1 MITNGIFLD
10 ACLRKPTSRTPV
22 WYMRQA
28 GGDLPYYRKLR
39 ETYDLM
45 TVTTT
50 PELAAAV
57 AAEPVRA
64 FGVDAAVLFADIM
77 LLPMAMGVKLHLDEN
92 IGPIIHSPIC
102 SSSDIEALED
112 IHSDT
117 QFDFLRDTIGI
128 LKSNLTVPVIGF
140 SGGPFT
146 LASYLIEGKPTRDF
160 VKTKAL
166 MHEHPDI
173 WRLLMGKLTRAII
186 RYLEI
191 QVRAGVDALQ
201 LFDSWAGYLSREEYA
216 QYVLP
221 STQMIFTTSNEGGE
235 QMSSFA
241 FRPSDDVA
249 KVECHAA
256 LPRDSANLRAHSM
269 PRRLAA
275 GSFTSLEKTH
285 VPRIHFA
292 TNTEHIIDLLAPLP
306 CDVLSVDWRMSLDR
320 TWKIVGEAKA
330 LQGNLDP
337 KILLTDIST
346 IEQEVD
352 RIFAEVDHRPGFI
365 FNLGHRMIS
374 GTPHAHVR
382 ALTDYV
388 HKHT

>member
-10 ACLRKPTSRTPV
+10 ACLRKPTPRTPV

-28 GGDLPYYRKLR
+28 GGDLPHYRKLR

-57 AAEPVRA
+57 AAEPVRV

-77 LLPMAMGVKLHLDEN
+77 LLPIAMGVELHLDEK
-92 IGPIIHSPIC
+92 IGPIVHSPITC
-102 SSSDIEALED
+102 
-112 IHSDT
+112 
-117 QFDFLRDTIGI
+117 FDDVAQLRDIASDEQFQFLSTTIAL
-128 LKSNLTVPVIGF
+128 LKNDVAVPVIGF

-160 VKTKAL
+160 IKTKSF
-166 MHEHPDI
+166 MREHPDA
-173 WRLLMGKLTRAII
+173 WKLLMDKLTRAII

-201 LFDSWAGYLSREEYA
+201 LFDSWAGYLSREEYER
-216 QYVLP
+216 YVFP
-221 STQMIFTTSNEGGE
+221 YTQTIFI
-235 QMSSFA
+235 
-241 FRPSDDVA
+241 
-249 KVECHAA
+249 
-256 LPRDSANLRAHSM
+256 
-269 PRRLAA
+269 
-275 GSFTSLEKTH
+275 SLEKTH

-292 TNTEHIIDLLAPLP
+292 TKTEHIIDLLAPLP
-306 CDVLSVDWRMSLDR
+306 CEVLSIDWRMSLAHA
-320 TWKIVGEAKA
+320 WKIAGEGKA

-337 KILLTDIST
+337 KILLTDIPT
-346 IEQEVD
+346 IEREVD

-365 FNLGHRMIS
+365 FNLGHRMIN

-388 HKHT
+388 HNHN